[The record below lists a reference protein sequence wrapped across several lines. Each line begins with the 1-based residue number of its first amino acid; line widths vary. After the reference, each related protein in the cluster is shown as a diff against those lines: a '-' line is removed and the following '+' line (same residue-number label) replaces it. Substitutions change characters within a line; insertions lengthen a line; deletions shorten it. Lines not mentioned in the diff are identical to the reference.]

1 MKKLF
6 LLLTLF
12 GVLAVSC
19 ENLDGI
25 INNPQNPNGNT
36 DVNHIFITDSE
47 GDYVVN
53 AEGGEFV
60 LVITT
65 NIEYDV
71 VIPGDAQSW
80 LSVADT
86 RAELRMEK
94 LIFTVAENKTNDER
108 SSVVTLYDKDDNI
121 LQKINIIQSAKS
133 NTIANNEI
141 WYTTIDG
148 NKLYPTRTEPSVFG
162 AILVSNTYEDGKGV
176 LVFDVDVTSIGVQ
189 AFSDCANLVTITV
202 PESVT
207 TIGGWAFRDCSSLT
221 SVTIPDSVTAIGAR
235 AFEDCSSLREFNGK
249 YASEDGRCLIIDGT
263 LNSFAPAGLTE
274 YTIPDSVTSIG
285 KYAFYNCSSLTSV
298 TIPDSVTTI
307 GDYAFEGCSSLTNVT
322 IGDSVTS
329 IGKHAFYSC
338 DSLTSVT
345 IPDSVTTIGDYAFY
359 SCDSL
364 TSVTIPDSVT
374 TIGEDTFYYCRSLTS
389 VTIPDSVTTIGGS
402 AFQGCS
408 SLTSVTIGDS
418 VTTIGGLA
426 FLGCS
431 SLTSVYCEAV
441 TPPTGGS
448 SMFSS
453 NASDLKIYV
462 PMGSVEAYKSASGW
476 SSYKSYIV
484 GYNF

>member
-53 AEGGEFV
+53 AEGGEIV
-60 LVITT
+60 LAITT

-94 LIFTVAENKTNDER
+94 LTFTVAENKTNDER

-148 NKLYPTRTEPSVFG
+148 NKLYPYTTEPSVFG
-162 AILVSNTYEDGKGV
+162 AIIVSNTYEDGKGV
-176 LVFDVDVTSIGVQ
+176 LVFDGDVTSIGTN
-189 AFSDCANLVTITV
+189 AFYRCETLASITI
-202 PESVT
+202 PDGVT
-207 TIGGWAFRDCSSLT
+207 TIGSVVFSGCSSLT
-221 SVTIPDSVTAIGAR
+221 
-235 AFEDCSSLREFNGK
+235 EFRGK
-249 YASEDGRCLIIDGT
+249 FASEDGRCLIIDGA
-263 LNSFAPAGLTE
+263 LNYVAHLGLTE
-274 YTIPDSVTSIG
+274 YNIPNIVTTIGES
-285 KYAFYNCSSLTSV
+285 AFSGCSSLTSV

-307 GDYAFEGCSSLTNVT
+307 GRQAFYNCSSLTSVTIPDIVTTIGVAAFSGCSSLTNVT
-322 IGDSVTS
+322 I
-329 IGKHAFYSC
+329 
-338 DSLTSVT
+338 
-345 IPDSVTTIGDYAFY
+345 PDRVTTIGDYAFRY
-359 SCDSL
+359 
-364 TSVTIPDSVT
+364 
-374 TIGEDTFYYCRSLTS
+374 
-389 VTIPDSVTTIGGS
+389 
-402 AFQGCS
+402 CS
-408 SLTSVTIGDS
+408 SLTSVTIGNS
-418 VTTIGGLA
+418 VTEIGDQT
-426 FLGCS
+426 FYSCS
-431 SLTSVYCEAV
+431 SLTSVYCKAV

-448 SMFSS
+448 GMFDS
-453 NASDLKIYV
+453 NASGRKIYV
-462 PMGSVEAYKSASGW
+462 PTESVEAYKSARYW
-476 SSYKSYIV
+476 KNYADAIV
-484 GYNF
+484 GYDF